1 MADIVE
7 VVRKAQAYAGRPSA
21 IHKTDAEIQDAQ
33 RKADP
38 HSSDIIA
45 LPCDLSQ
52 WMPLQDSE
60 PTSSTYGA
68 FYQIEGYSREGQDV
82 ARPGS

>member
-7 VVRKAQAYAGRPSA
+7 VVRKAQAYATRPSA

-45 LPCDLSQ
+45 LPCDFAQ
-52 WMPLQDSE
+52 WLPLQD
-60 PTSSTYGA
+60 TNAGSTYGA

-82 ARPGS
+82 ARAGS